1 MKVAKT
7 IAAVRAF
14 VRRAARPVV
23 LVPTMG
29 ALHHGHAAL
38 IRRARKL
45 AGSDGCVV
53 VSIFVNPTQF
63 GPSEDFSKYP
73 RTLASDQALCREAG
87 ADLIFHPD
95 VSAMYASDAS
105 VFIDESRLSD
115 GLCGASRPG
124 HFRGV
129 CTVVAKLFLIVQP
142 EIAVFG
148 QKDWQQLAVIRRM
161 VRDLDFP
168 VKIVGHPTVRESDG
182 LATSSRNRY
191 LTPEERL
198 AAPGIYKALRTAAA
212 AKTPAAVLR
221 TATRALAAIP
231 GARIDYVQ
239 LVDSETL
246 EPVRNLKRSTTL
258 ATAVFLGRARLIDN
272 IQIPPIIS

>member
-7 IAAVRAF
+7 IAAVRTL

-45 AGSDGCVV
+45 AGSDGFVV

-63 GPSEDFSKYP
+63 GPKEDFSKYP
-73 RTLASDQALCREAG
+73 RTLASDKALCREAG
-87 ADLIFHPD
+87 ADLIFHPE
-95 VSAMYASDAS
+95 VATMYASDAS
-105 VFIDESRLSD
+105 VFIDECRLSD

-168 VKIVGHPTVRESDG
+168 VKIVGHPTVREADG

-198 AAPGIYKALRTAAA
+198 AAPGIYKALRTAAG

-221 TATRALAAIP
+221 IATRAITAIP
-231 GARIDYVQ
+231 GARIDYIQ

-246 EPVRNLKRSTTL
+246 QPVRNLKRPTTL

-272 IQIPPIIS
+272 IQVPAIIS

>member
-1 MKVAKT
+1 VKVAKT

-14 VRRAARPVV
+14 VRRAGRPVV

-45 AGSDGCVV
+45 AGTDGCVV

-73 RTLASDQALCREAG
+73 RTLDSDKALCREAG

-95 VSAMYASDAS
+95 VATMYASDAS
-105 VFIDESRLSD
+105 VFIDESRLSG
-115 GLCGASRPG
+115 GLCGSSRPG

-142 EIAVFG
+142 EVAVFG

-168 VKIVGHPTVRESDG
+168 VKIVGYPTVREADG

-198 AAPGIYKALRTAAA
+198 AAPGIYKALRAATA

-231 GARIDYVQ
+231 GARIDYIQ

-246 EPVRNLKRSTTL
+246 EPARNLRRPTTL

-272 IQIPPIIS
+272 IQIPAIIS

>member
-1 MKVAKT
+1 VKVAKT
-7 IAAVRAF
+7 IAAVRTL

-45 AGSDGCVV
+45 AGRDGFVV

-63 GPSEDFSKYP
+63 GPKEDFSKYP
-73 RTLASDQALCREAG
+73 RTLASDKALCREAG
-87 ADLIFHPD
+87 ADLIFHPE
-95 VSAMYASDAS
+95 VATMYASDAS

-142 EIAVFG
+142 EIAIFG

-161 VRDLDFP
+161 VWDLDFP
-168 VKIVGHPTVRESDG
+168 VKIVGHPTVRELDG

-198 AAPGIYKALRTAAA
+198 AAPGIYKALRTAAR

-221 TATRALAAIP
+221 TATRELAAIP
-231 GARIDYVQ
+231 GARTDYIQ

-246 EPVRNLKRSTTL
+246 EPVRNLKRPTTL

-272 IQIPPIIS
+272 IQIPAIIS